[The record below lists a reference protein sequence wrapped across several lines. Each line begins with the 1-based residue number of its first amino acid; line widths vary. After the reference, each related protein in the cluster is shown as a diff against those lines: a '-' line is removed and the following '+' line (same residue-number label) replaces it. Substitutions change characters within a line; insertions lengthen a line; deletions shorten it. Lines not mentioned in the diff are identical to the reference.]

1 MEKENEI
8 WKDVVGYEGIYQVS
22 NLGRVFGVDRV
33 IGHWRGGDRKWRG
46 IEKNQCTIH
55 GYKKTTLTKLGKEK
69 GEFMHRLIAQAFIPN
84 PNNKPFINHING
96 IKSDNRIENLEWCTR
111 KENGSHA
118 SMMDLYKKRGKSAH
132 AKMVLNTITGIYYDC
147 VRDAYEA
154 YGEYTFG
161 YFYRM
166 LNGDR
171 KNRTN
176 FTHA

>member
-111 KENGSHA
+111 KEMAVHYDG
-118 SMMDLYKKRGKSAH
+118 LYKKRGKCPC
-132 AKMVLNTITGIYYDC
+132 KMVLNTITGIYDC

-154 YGEYTFG
+154 YENTL
-161 YFYRM
+161 YFYRI
-166 LNGDR
+166 
-171 KNRTN
+171 
-176 FTHA
+176 